1 MDYTKV
7 ISTVKKYAIAIVD
20 ELGGALDGIATKL
33 ETFYQAIKQET
44 DAIKTDVA
52 GVKSDVA
59 SVKSDVAEVKQAIG
73 TASQLADAINGEV
86 I

>member
-20 ELGGALDGIATKL
+20 EIDTLSSNTTADLDGLFAK
-33 ETFYQAIKQET
+33 IKKET
-44 DAIKTDVA
+44 DTIKSDVA

-59 SVKSDVAEVKQAIG
+59 EVKSAIG
-73 TASQLADAINGEV
+73 TASQLADVINGEV

>member
-7 ISTVKKYAIAIVD
+7 ISTVKKYAFAIAD
-20 ELGGALDGIATKL
+20 EIDTLSRNIETALEALFTNTK
-33 ETFYQAIKQET
+33 KET

-59 SVKSDVAEVKQAIG
+59 EVKSAI
-73 TASQLADAINGEV
+73 TAANQLADQINGEV